1 MHVRNNILCTSQMSG
16 VELAGLILG
25 CLPIL
30 IQGIEKYNEGLDPVK
45 SFLRWEKELPAL
57 IRKLRNQ
64 HVHYAQTIRI
74 LLEPI
79 TSEFELAEMLSG
91 SVAMWKDKS
100 MDLKLQEKLQDSYH
114 AYQSTITDIERIT
127 KRIASK
133 LDLDRASEL
142 SRNDLEALIVANP
155 KKDNDRFEFRKR
167 VKFGMSKK
175 SIKALLE
182 ELDDCNKELER
193 FTEKSEKIESVRKS
207 VKPSFANGLQR
218 IQKYATGLHDTL
230 SVCFSCACKA
240 SHTTSLQLEQRSTL
254 FASGRKAK
262 TTTKTSFNVS
272 FSSIPEDA
280 QQVWNWQAAEIV
292 VEDEDEYEDLLE
304 PQPGQKPRMTKS
316 VSFGDKPPPPYSPD
330 DPEIAKP
337 PLMEEVRDLCA
348 SIQGLYKTAPCI
360 GFSFDTKSKLRG
372 AYPVQKVS
380 TEPTATGFVSLEEL
394 LNKPPMVNGRPAK
407 LSKKER
413 YSLAL
418 TLASSTLQLN
428 ATPWLPSSQWGT
440 KDIVFHRTGNGPRLL
455 DIDRP
460 YISPT
465 DAVKALT
472 NCTGPKTRGFK
483 NKNTVLLALAVA
495 LLELYFGISAEKH
508 CELEQ
513 ADGNPTSN
521 PWTLCAMAYE
531 WADEEQEN
539 LSAAF
544 STAVNHCLKCFSD
557 PSASLSDPDFLQA
570 AVECIVLPL
579 QDELYQFL
587 GKSGP

>member
-1 MHVRNNILCTSQMSG
+1 MSG

-79 TSEFELAEMLSG
+79 TTEFELAEMLSG
-91 SVAMWKDKS
+91 SVALWKDKS
-100 MDLKLQEKLQDSYH
+100 MELKLQEKLQDSYF
-114 AYQSTITDIERIT
+114 AYQNTISDIERIT

-155 KKDNDRFEFRKR
+155 KKDDKFEFRKR

-175 SIKALLE
+175 SIKALLS

-207 VKPSFANGLQR
+207 VKPSFAVGLQR
-218 IQKYATGLHDTL
+218 IQKYATGLHNTL
-230 SVCFSCACKA
+230 SANA
-240 SHTTSLQLEQRSTL
+240 
-254 FASGRKAK
+254 
-262 TTTKTSFNVS
+262 TTKTSFNVS
-272 FSSIPEDA
+272 FSSTSEHSL
-280 QQVWNWQAAEIV
+280 QLWNWQAAEIV
-292 VEDEDEYEDLLE
+292 IEEDDDEDTKSIYLE
-304 PQPGQKPRMTKS
+304 PQPGAKPRMTKS

-330 DPEIAKP
+330 DPVIPKP
-337 PLMEEVRDLCA
+337 PLMEEVKDLCA
-348 SIQGLYKTAPCI
+348 SIQALYKKSPCI
-360 GFSFDTKSKLRG
+360 GFLFDTQSKLRG
-372 AYPVQKVS
+372 AYPVQNVCV
-380 TEPTATGFVSLEEL
+380 EPVAMGFVSLEEL
-394 LNKPPMVNGRPAK
+394 LNKPPLVNGRPAK

-428 ATPWLPSSQWGT
+428 ATPWLPSNQWGT
-440 KDIVFHRTGNGPRLL
+440 KDIIFHRTDTGHRLL
-455 DIDRP
+455 DIDHP
-460 YISPT
+460 YVAPKQPELPKT
-465 DAVKALT
+465 LT
-472 NCTGPKTRGFK
+472 NGAASKPRSFQ

-508 CELEQ
+508 CGLEQ
-513 ADGNPTSN
+513 PDGAFTSN
-521 PWTLCAMAYE
+521 PWSLCAMAYE

-544 STAVNHCLKCFSD
+544 STAVNHCLRCFSD
-557 PSASLSDPDFLQA
+557 PGASLNDPEFLQA
-570 AVECIVLPL
+570 AVEYIVLPL

-587 GKSGP
+587 GKNGP